1 MRSCTKTAK
10 TARISC
16 RWLNVHSAVQI
27 SVISRCLHICEMS
40 VITMSDITDMV
51 DDILQDNPQ
60 QLRGFVAGDCLYLEA
75 EGNQNAWI
83 EGKSVVIGDWQ

>member
-1 MRSCTKTAK
+1 MKTAK

-27 SVISRCLHICEMS
+27 SVGSRYP
-40 VITMSDITDMV
+40 ITCCTGVMQMSDITDMV

-60 QLRGFVAGDCLYLEA
+60 QLRGFVAGDCLYLQEVD
-75 EGNQNAWI
+75 NQAAWI
-83 EGKSVVIGDWQ
+83 EGKAVNVGDWQ